1 MLRCM
6 RTTLTLEPDVA
17 ARIEQRRRES
27 RRPLKA
33 EVNRL
38 LRLGLEHDGEAGR
51 AAPASRYRVEPF
63 AVGELLVDVDDV
75 TAALEIAESS
85 SS

>member
-1 MLRCM
+1 M

-17 ARIEQRRRES
+17 AQLERRRRS
-27 RRPLKA
+27 GRRSLKA

-38 LRLGLEHDGEAGR
+38 LRLGLEHDRDAERGAAGV
-51 AAPASRYRVEPF
+51 RYRVEPF

-75 TAALEIAESS
+75 TAALELAEGSR
-85 SS
+85 

>member
-1 MLRCM
+1 M

-17 ARIEQRRRES
+17 AQLERRRVEGRS
-27 RRPLKA
+27 SLKA

-38 LRLGLEHDGEAGR
+38 LRLGLERDREIGRGPAGQ
-51 AAPASRYRVEPF
+51 RYRVEPF

-75 TAALEIAESS
+75 TAALEIAEPPGP
-85 SS
+85 

>member
-1 MLRCM
+1 M

-17 ARIEQRRRES
+17 AQLERRRRA
-27 RRPLKA
+27 RRRSLKD

-38 LRLGLEHDGEAGR
+38 IRLGLLYDDEAAPTTPAGR
-51 AAPASRYRVEPF
+51 FRVEPF

-75 TAALEIAESS
+75 TAALEIAEGSERP
-85 SS
+85 

>member
-1 MLRCM
+1 M

-17 ARIEQRRRES
+17 AQLEQRRVEGRNS
-27 RRPLKA
+27 LKA

-38 LRLGLEHDGEAGR
+38 LRLGLEHDREVGRGPAGQ
-51 AAPASRYRVEPF
+51 RYRVEPF

-75 TAALEIAESS
+75 TAALELAEQQRP
-85 SS
+85 

>member
-17 ARIEQRRRES
+17 AQLEQRRRAG
-27 RRPLKA
+27 RRSLKS

-38 LRLGLEHDGEAGR
+38 LRLGLEHDREA
-51 AAPASRYRVEPF
+51 ASEVSTRFRVDPLP
-63 AVGELLVDVDDV
+63 VGELLIEVDDV
-75 TAALEIAESS
+75 TAALDVAERHRL
-85 SS
+85 

>member
-1 MLRCM
+1 M

-17 ARIEQRRRES
+17 ARLEQRRRES

-38 LRLGLEHDGEAGR
+38 LRLGLEHDEEADLAR
-51 AAPASRYRVEPF
+51 PASPYRVAPF

-75 TAALEIAESS
+75 TAALELAEPPSP
-85 SS
+85 